1 MRPALI
7 SGGASGKKASIHFQ
21 CFDPHTFSIPSIY
34 PALSS
39 KDSPRNPRFSLSPPS
54 LPFIWDKKDEKES
67 TVTMEERHVKG
78 KKHQELGHKRMGGTR
93 HERETVRASMDWLY
107 RPANRAR
114 GGLLE
119 GNQADNPINKLAG
132 IHMPRVRISS
142 FSI

>member
-1 MRPALI
+1 
-7 SGGASGKKASIHFQ
+7 
-21 CFDPHTFSIPSIY
+21 
-34 PALSS
+34 
-39 KDSPRNPRFSLSPPS
+39 
-54 LPFIWDKKDEKES
+54 
-67 TVTMEERHVKG
+67 MEERHVKG